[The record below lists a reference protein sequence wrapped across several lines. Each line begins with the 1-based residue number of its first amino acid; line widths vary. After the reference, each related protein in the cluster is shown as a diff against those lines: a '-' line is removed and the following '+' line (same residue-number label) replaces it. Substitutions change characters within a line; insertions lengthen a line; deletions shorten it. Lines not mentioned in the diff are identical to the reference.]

1 MTHAIMPLD
10 SNCPALTA
18 RLCGER
24 GGGDVRM
31 PVDVRERLDPLVSHD
46 STGLFMKWAFWG
58 SEIVILDAHTRVT
71 VMNTFAYDLNDRNPA
86 VVSSDPS
93 QQMIAGE
100 STSEKLP

>member
-1 MTHAIMPLD
+1 
-10 SNCPALTA
+10 
-18 RLCGER
+18 
-24 GGGDVRM
+24 
-31 PVDVRERLDPLVSHD
+31 
-46 STGLFMKWAFWG
+46 MKWAFWG